1 MVFGYYLDS
10 NTQIP
15 SDWKIGTLRT
25 LIKWHKTMFK
35 LLLDTEIK
43 HLRIVFFGVTNHL
56 TQIVYRTI
64 NQKRSGNIEN
74 VKSSLPTEANQLMV
88 P

>member
-1 MVFGYYLDS
+1 
-10 NTQIP
+10 
-15 SDWKIGTLRT
+15 
-25 LIKWHKTMFK
+25 MFK

-43 HLRIVFFGVTNHL
+43 HLRNVFFGVTNHL

>member
-1 MVFGYYLDS
+1 
-10 NTQIP
+10 
-15 SDWKIGTLRT
+15 
-25 LIKWHKTMFK
+25 MFK